1 MQGWV
6 KVHRQ
11 IQDNSLWND
20 KPFDRTH
27 AWLDLI
33 INANHQDQEVI
44 LGNEIINIKRGSRI
58 TSMRKL
64 SERWGWSNTKVE
76 NFLKLLQN
84 QNMITYF
91 SDTKKTTINI
101 VNYNVYQ
108 DKSDAENETKTTQE
122 RHENDTKT
130 KRKRTNKNDKEGEEC
145 KNDNKSLSDLEKTIE
160 DYKIMRKSLKKPM
173 TDRAVELMLSNLD
186 KLSKGDESIKIKI
199 LEQSIENSW
208 LGIFELKDGANGGNR
223 SNNKPTNVESQYDFS
238 RFESK

>member
-108 DKSDAENETKTTQE
+108 DKSDTENETKTTQE

-173 TDRAVELMLSNLD
+173 TDRAVELMLSKLD

-208 LGIFELKDGANGGNR
+208 LGIFELKQPQANNYY
-223 SNNKPTNVESQYDFS
+223 SNNQQPQPTKGLMDLSDL
-238 RFESK
+238 